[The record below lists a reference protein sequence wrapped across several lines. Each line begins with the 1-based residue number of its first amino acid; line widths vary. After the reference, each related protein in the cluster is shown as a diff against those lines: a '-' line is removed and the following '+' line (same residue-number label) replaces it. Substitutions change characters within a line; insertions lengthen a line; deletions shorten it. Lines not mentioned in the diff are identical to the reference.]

1 MIKYVNT
8 FLVIC
13 LLCVSGVVLSEEE
26 YAGVI
31 ERIQGNAQVVY
42 TDGSDALAIEDQVFK
57 GDKITTQK
65 NAELV
70 IRMRDGTVLAV
81 RQNTQITLTD
91 FKFNQKNSKKDNML
105 VKLLKGGMR
114 IVTGAI
120 GKKNPK
126 KVKFKTPTATI
137 GIRGTDFEVSVI
149 EAGGSA
155 SAGTYNKVY
164 YGATYLENTQG
175 KRVEVMPNQ
184 VAYSP
189 IEQLKIAHQFGLLDQ
204 APPPE
209 VFQNGSYDHVLETLQ
224 QETMRYLNDG
234 VSNSQNKSDNKQNMP
249 QKLLKGN
256 APTSNMSSGEMMN
269 GKFPGV
275 EIPNYY
281 KNAVPDASG
290 FGQ

>member
-1 MIKYVNT
+1 MIEYAKWIFT
-8 FLVIC
+8 IFFMLVWHIA
-13 LLCVSGVVLSEEE
+13 LAESHVGVV
-26 YAGVI
+26 

-42 TDGSDALAIEDQVFK
+42 ADGSDAIAIEDEIYK

-65 NAELV
+65 DTELV
-70 IRMRDGTVLAV
+70 IRMIDGTVLAM
-81 RQNTQITLTD
+81 RPNTQITLTD
-91 FKFNQKNSKKDNML
+91 FKFNRKNSKKDNML

-137 GIRGTDFEVSVI
+137 GIRGTDFELSVI
-149 EAGGSA
+149 EAGGAA

-164 YGATYLENTQG
+164 YGATYLENAQG

-209 VFQNGSYDHVLETLQ
+209 VFQNGSYDQVLESLQ
-224 QETMRYLNDG
+224 QETMRYLNEDAT
-234 VSNSQNKSDNKQNMP
+234 NMPNKPESKQNVP
-249 QKLLKGN
+249 QKLLRGN
-256 APTSNMSSGEMMN
+256 VPTGHLPGGEMMN

-281 KNAVPDASG
+281 KNSVPDASG